1 MKQVALRRAL
11 ANLILKE
18 KGSRREDL
26 SSIYRLNPF
35 VDPEGILRVGGRL
48 RRPDV
53 KYEEKQ
59 PVILPKRSRLSKLA
73 IMFHHVTIHHQG
85 RLITN
90 GAVRQA
96 ELWIVGVSRMVNQL
110 LGQCITCRRFR
121 GKSMTQHMADLPS
134 DTTETPVPFTNVGFV
149 VFGPWLIRIRRR
161 RGGVANSKRWGLV
174 FTCMP

>member
-1 MKQVALRRAL
+1 VKQVALRRAL

-73 IMFHHVTIHHQG
+73 IISIM
-85 RLITN
+85 
-90 GAVRQA
+90 
-96 ELWIVGVSRMVNQL
+96 
-110 LGQCITCRRFR
+110 
-121 GKSMTQHMADLPS
+121 
-134 DTTETPVPFTNVGFV
+134 
-149 VFGPWLIRIRRR
+149 
-161 RGGVANSKRWGLV
+161 
-174 FTCMP
+174 